1 MEEEG
6 EIVKDAW
13 MRRRGTVK
21 VKKRRRRGNEEEEQ
35 GQEQE
40 ERGEGSENVI
50 VREKKIGKLN

>member
-21 VKKRRRRGNEEEEQ
+21 MKKRRRRGNEEEEQ

-50 VREKKIGKLN
+50 VREKNGEN